1 MIYMVFDEPTYP
13 QAKCHGEDE
22 DQLQSIQVPVHAT
35 HSLVKKVPVCE
46 AQTRRRLGEVDM
58 GSEAAQSVGLH
69 VPARH
74 HIEDVALA
82 LAQLEEDQDDAE
94 RTTQA
99 ATQFTAQERHE
110 PTRHSTEHSAP

>member
-1 MIYMVFDEPTYP
+1 MVSDEPTYP
-13 QAKCHGEDE
+13 QAECHGEDE

-35 HSLVKKVPVCE
+35 YSLVKKVPICG
-46 AQTRRRLGEVDM
+46 AQTKRRSWEVDM
-58 GSEAAQSVGLH
+58 GSEAAPSVGLN
-69 VPARH
+69 VPAWH
-74 HIEDVALA
+74 HVEDVALA

-99 ATQFTAQERHE
+99 ATQFKAQERHE